1 MKILAGKDGY
11 CHIHQL
17 HQLLEE
23 REKMEKRNND
33 IKRVRNVGVM
43 AHIDAGKTTI
53 SERLIFYCGKTH
65 KLGEVH
71 EGDATMDWMDQERE
85 RGITIASAAVTL
97 PWNGHDITL
106 IDTPGH
112 VDFTAEVERSLRVLD
127 GAVALFCAVGGV
139 QPQSE
144 QVWKQ
149 SEKYGVP
156 KIAFVNKMDR
166 TGADF
171 FIVLKKIQE
180 TLGANAVPVV
190 VPLGKEEKFEGVI
203 DLISMKA
210 VYYADENLGQTF
222 HETDIPRDKMAKA
235 RKWRSN
241 LVEKCAEQDDVLL
254 EKFLSSGDLTETEI
268 LLIIRKATIARRV
281 IPVYCGSAFKNKG
294 IQRLLDGIIHFL
306 PSPSDLP
313 PVTDISDDLKS
324 KKTRLPRDDEPFAAM
339 VFKIAS
345 DKHAGKLTYIRIY
358 SGVLKTGATIFNST
372 QNCRQRIGRLLRMHA
387 NRQEGIE
394 CAFAGDI
401 VAVVGIGEARTGDTL
416 CDEKNPVVLE
426 AIEFPAP
433 VMSVSVKPESRVE
446 GERLSGALH
455 RLSEED
461 PTFMVKLDHETK
473 ETIISGMGELHLEVL
488 MERLKREYKVVVEV
502 GKPEVAFRETSTVV
516 IEGQYKHVKQSG
528 GRGQYAHIWLRL
540 EPMDTGE
547 GFEFVSEVRSGHVPS
562 EYIPSVEKGVIKAM
576 LKGAF
581 AGFPVVDMRVVVF
594 DGSFHEVDSSDYAFQ
609 EAGRACFNELFLKSQ
624 PELIEPVMSL
634 EVITPDDFVGPISGS
649 ICQRR
654 GRIDAME
661 MHGTSRIITGMAP
674 LSEMFGYANVI
685 RTVSQGRA
693 SYTMHFER
701 YETVPFTLAE
711 EIVKERRE
719 RAKTK

>member
-1 MKILAGKDGY
+1 
-11 CHIHQL
+11 
-17 HQLLEE
+17 
-23 REKMEKRNND
+23 MEKRNND
-33 IKRVRNVGVM
+33 IARVRNVGIM
-43 AHIDAGKTTI
+43 AHIDAGKTTV

-71 EGDATMDWMDQERE
+71 EGEATMDWMDQERE
-85 RGITIASAAVTL
+85 RGITITSAAITL
-97 PWNGHDITL
+97 PWKDHDITL

-171 FIVLKKIQE
+171 FKVLKKIQE
-180 TLGANAVPVV
+180 ILGANAVPIV
-190 VPLGKEEKFEGVI
+190 VPLGKEENFEGVI
-203 DLISMKA
+203 DLVTMKA
-210 VYYADENLGQTF
+210 VYYADEDRGQTF
-222 HETDIPRDKMAKA
+222 HETDIPQDKMAKA
-235 RKWRSN
+235 RKWRAN
-241 LVEKCAEQDDVLL
+241 LVEKCAEQDDILL
-254 EKFLSSGDLTETEI
+254 EKFLASGDLTEAEI
-268 LLIIRKATIARRV
+268 LSITRKATIARRV

-294 IQRLLDGIIHFL
+294 IQRLLDGIMHFL
-306 PSPSDLP
+306 PSPADMP
-313 PVTDISDDLKS
+313 PVTEVGGDEQV
-324 KKTRLPRDDEPFAAM
+324 KKTRAPKDNEPFSAM

-358 SGVLKTGATIFNST
+358 SGVLKSGATILNST
-372 QNCRQRIGRLLRMHA
+372 QNCRQRIGRLLRMHS

-394 CAFAGDI
+394 CAFSGDI

-416 CDEKNPVVLE
+416 CDENDPVVLE

-446 GERLSGALH
+446 GEKLSAALH
-455 RLSEED
+455 RLSDED

-488 MERLKREYKVVVEV
+488 VERLRREFGVAVAV
-502 GKPEVAFRETSTVV
+502 GRPEVAFRETGTVV

-528 GRGQYAHIWLRL
+528 GRGQYAHVWLKL
-540 EPMDTGE
+540 EPLDTGA
-547 GFEFVSEVRSGHVPS
+547 GFEFVNEVRSGHIPS
-562 EYIPSVEKGVIKAM
+562 EFIPSVEKGVIKAM
-576 LKGAF
+576 QKGPF
-581 AGFPVVDMRVVVF
+581 AGFPVVDMRVVLF
-594 DGSFHEVDSSDYAFQ
+594 DGSFHEVDSSDHAFQ
-609 EAGRACFNELFLKSQ
+609 EAGRACFCELFLKSQ

-634 EVITPDDFVGPISGS
+634 EVTTPEDFVGPISGS

-661 MHGTSRIITGMAP
+661 MQGANRVITGMAP
-674 LSEMFGYANVI
+674 LNEMFGYANVI

-693 SYTMHFER
+693 GYTMHFER
-701 YETVPFTLAE
+701 YETVPFALAE
-711 EIVKERRE
+711 KIVEERRK
-719 RAKTK
+719 RQKSK

>member
-1 MKILAGKDGY
+1 MA
-11 CHIHQL
+11 
-17 HQLLEE
+17 
-23 REKMEKRNND
+23 KRNNE
-33 IKRVRNVGVM
+33 IERVRNVGIM
-43 AHIDAGKTTI
+43 AHIDAGKTTV

-71 EGDATMDWMDQERE
+71 EGAAIMDWMDQERE
-85 RGITIASAAVTL
+85 RGITITSAATTL
-97 PWNGHDITL
+97 PWKDHDITL

-171 FIVLKKIQE
+171 FKVLKKIQE
-180 TLGANAVPVV
+180 ILGANAVPIV
-190 VPLGKEEKFEGVI
+190 VPIGKEENFEGVI
-203 DLISMKA
+203 DLVTMKA
-210 VYYADENLGQTF
+210 IYYADEDRGQTF
-222 HETDIPRDKMAKA
+222 HEAEIPADKMAKA
-235 RKWRSN
+235 RKWRAN

-254 EKFLSSGDLTETEI
+254 EKFLSSADLTEAEI
-268 LLIIRKATIARRV
+268 LSIIRKATIARRV

-294 IQRLLDGIIHFL
+294 IQRLLDGIVYFL
-306 PSPSDLP
+306 PSPADLP
-313 PVTDISDDLKS
+313 PVEGFSDVS
-324 KKTRLPRDDEPFAAM
+324 KQTALARAPKDDEKFSAM

-345 DKHAGKLTYIRIY
+345 DKHAGKLTYIRVY
-358 SGVLKTGATIFNST
+358 SGVLQSGATILNST
-372 QNCRQRIGRLLRMHA
+372 QNCRQRAGRLLRMHA

-401 VAVVGIGEARTGDTL
+401 VAVVGIGEARTGDTI
-416 CDEKNPVVLE
+416 CDENHPVVLE

-433 VMSVSVKPESRVE
+433 VMSVSVKPESRLE
-446 GERLSGALH
+446 GEKLSASLH

-461 PTFMVKLDHETK
+461 PTFLVKMDHETK

-488 MERLKREYKVVVEV
+488 VERLKREFGVVVAV
-502 GKPEVAFRETSTVV
+502 GKPEVAFRETGTVV
-516 IEGQYKHVKQSG
+516 VEGQYKHVKQSG
-528 GRGQYAHIWLRL
+528 GRGQYAHVWMKL
-540 EPMDTGE
+540 EPLDTGA
-547 GFEFVSEVRSGHVPS
+547 GFEFVNEVRSGH
-562 EYIPSVEKGVIKAM
+562 IPAEFIPAVEKGVIKAM
-576 LKGAF
+576 QKGAF
-581 AGFPVVDMRVVVF
+581 AHFPVVDMRVVVF
-594 DGSFHEVDSSDYAFQ
+594 DGSYHEVDSNDFAFQ
-609 EAGRACFNELFLKSQ
+609 EAGRACFQELFLKSQ

-634 EVITPDDFVGPISGS
+634 EVITPEDFVGPISGS

-661 MHGTSRIITGMAP
+661 MQGASRVITGMAP
-674 LSEMFGYANVI
+674 LNEMFGYSNII
-685 RTVSQGRA
+685 RTISQGRA
-693 SYTMHFER
+693 GYTMHFER
-701 YETVPFTLAE
+701 YETVPFSLAE
-711 EIVKERRE
+711 AIVKERRQP
-719 RAKTK
+719 RKK

>member
-1 MKILAGKDGY
+1 
-11 CHIHQL
+11 
-17 HQLLEE
+17 
-23 REKMEKRNND
+23 MEKRNND
-33 IKRVRNVGVM
+33 IARVRNVGIM
-43 AHIDAGKTTI
+43 AHIDAGKTTV

-71 EGDATMDWMDQERE
+71 EGEATMDWMDQERE
-85 RGITIASAAVTL
+85 RGITITSAAITL
-97 PWNGHDITL
+97 PWKDHDITL

-171 FIVLKKIQE
+171 FKVLKKIQE
-180 TLGANAVPVV
+180 ILGANAVPIV
-190 VPLGKEEKFEGVI
+190 VPLGKEENFEGVI
-203 DLISMKA
+203 DLVTMKA
-210 VYYADENLGQTF
+210 VYYADEDRGQTF
-222 HETDIPRDKMAKA
+222 HETDIPQDKMAKA
-235 RKWRSN
+235 RKWRAN

-254 EKFLSSGDLTETEI
+254 EKFLASGDLTEAEI
-268 LLIIRKATIARRV
+268 LSITRKATIARRV

-294 IQRLLDGIIHFL
+294 IQRLLDGIMHFL
-306 PSPSDLP
+306 PSPADMP
-313 PVTDISDDLKS
+313 PVTEVGGDEQV
-324 KKTRLPRDDEPFAAM
+324 KKTRAPKDNEPFSAM

-358 SGVLKTGATIFNST
+358 SGVLKSGATILNST
-372 QNCRQRIGRLLRMHA
+372 QNCRQRIGRLLRMHS

-394 CAFAGDI
+394 CAFSGDI

-416 CDEKNPVVLE
+416 CDENDPVVLE

-446 GERLSGALH
+446 GEKLSAALH
-455 RLSEED
+455 RLSDED

-488 MERLKREYKVVVEV
+488 VERLRREFGVAVAV
-502 GKPEVAFRETSTVV
+502 GRPEVAFRETGTVV

-528 GRGQYAHIWLRL
+528 GRGQYAHVWLKL
-540 EPMDTGE
+540 EPLDTGA
-547 GFEFVSEVRSGHVPS
+547 GFEFVNEVRSGHIPS
-562 EYIPSVEKGVIKAM
+562 EFIPSVEKGVIKAM
-576 LKGAF
+576 QKGPF

-594 DGSFHEVDSSDYAFQ
+594 DGSFHEVDSSDHAFQ
-609 EAGRACFNELFLKSQ
+609 EAGRACFCELFLKSQ

-634 EVITPDDFVGPISGS
+634 EVTTPEDFVGPISGS

-661 MHGTSRIITGMAP
+661 MQSANRVITGMAP
-674 LSEMFGYANVI
+674 LNEMFGYANVI

-693 SYTMHFER
+693 GYTMHFER
-701 YETVPFTLAE
+701 YETVPFALAE
-711 EIVKERRE
+711 KIVEERRK
-719 RAKTK
+719 RQKSK